1 MEKLNFQIQCGGTEA
16 PRAWPSK
23 TIKCEGDG
31 SVNRGDRRNS
41 WRDRRWTDGNY
52 DSERTE
58 AASQSPIK
66 LLPHLQ
72 ARTLP

>member
-31 SVNRGDRRNS
+31 SISRGDRRDS
-41 WRDRRWTDGNY
+41 WRDRRWTGGNY
-52 DSERTE
+52 DSKHIET
-58 AASQSPIK
+58 ASQSPIK
-66 LLPHLQ
+66 LWPHLQ
-72 ARTLP
+72 ARSLP